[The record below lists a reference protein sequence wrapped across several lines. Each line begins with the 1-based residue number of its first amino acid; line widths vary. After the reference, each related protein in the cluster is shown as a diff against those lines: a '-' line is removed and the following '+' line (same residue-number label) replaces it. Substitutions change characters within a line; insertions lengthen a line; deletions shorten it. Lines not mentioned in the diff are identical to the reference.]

1 MDALR
6 GETSNVQRS
15 GAAQGLTQILLV
27 MGGERLEKLL
37 PAIFDSTKSQ
47 NPLEREG
54 FMTVF
59 QYLPEAYGA
68 AFAPHLPAVVPVV
81 SAGLADEVAAVREIA
96 LLASQEIV
104 LRFVTSQKELLL
116 PPLVIGMT
124 SLSWFLFSARLSPS
138 NDSCG
143 I

>member
-1 MDALR
+1 MNALR

-15 GAAQGLTQILLV
+15 GAAQGLSQILLV
-27 MGGERLEKLL
+27 IGGERLQKLL
-37 PAIFDSTKSQ
+37 PQIFDSTKSH

-68 AFAPHLPAVVPVV
+68 DFAPHLPAVVPVV
-81 SAGLADEVAAVREIA
+81 LAALADEVAAVREVA

-104 LRFVTSQKELLL
+104 LRFVNSHKELLI
-116 PPLVIGMT
+116 PPLVEGTT
-124 SLSWFLFSARLSPS
+124 SLSWS
-138 NDSCG
+138 
-143 I
+143 